1 MFIPILLFL
10 VFLLVATAAYAGYR
24 AAPWLPTRA
33 ADAQRLVDLAGVQS
47 GDVVYELGAGDGRVL
62 LPFTKT
68 QAKSIV
74 GFEISLV
81 PYLIGLFRIRKF
93 RPRVALRFRD
103 FFKVSFNEAQV
114 VYCFLTPKAMA
125 ALAPKFRQELQPG
138 TRVLSYAFPIPG
150 WEPEQVSKP
159 TPEQMA
165 IYKYIVGES
174 RRAVER

>member
-1 MFIPILLFL
+1 MWTVLL
-10 VFLLVATAAYAGYR
+10 LLVGFVVIASAAYAGYK

-33 ADAQRLVDLAGVQS
+33 ADAQRLVDLAAVQS

-62 LPFTKT
+62 LPFTTT

-93 RPRVALRFRD
+93 RPRVDIRFRD
-103 FFKVSFNEAQV
+103 FFNVSLRDAQV

-138 TRVLSYAFPIPG
+138 TRVLSYAFPILG
-150 WEPEQVSKP
+150 WQPEQVSKP

-165 IYKYIVGES
+165 IYRYIVGGDW
-174 RRAVER
+174 